1 MKKLLLLL
9 LLSFSSAG
17 FAACSSFW
25 IELVYPEYLVVE
37 DAYGECHLVI
47 NPNAN
52 TSNSYSGNCAC
63 PYDTASDGSKCGAR
77 SAWSRSGGASP
88 ICYVN
93 DSSANTMNS
102 QIEGAFEGYEYGNVY
117 HLTNGQAWQQTS
129 ATYSYSYKYRPRVTI
144 SNGEMRVEGMSRS
157 VRVRR
162 HY

>member
-17 FAACSSFW
+17 YAACNTVAWSQ
-25 IELVYPEYLVVE
+25 ILYPDYFVTE
-37 DAYGECHLVI
+37 DAYGDCKLNVI
-47 NPNAN
+47 YK
-52 TSNSYSGNCAC
+52 SNSYSGNCAC

-102 QIEGAFEGYEYGNVY
+102 QIKGAFEGYAYGNVY
-117 HLTNGQAWQQTS
+117 HLTNGQAWKQTS